1 MMLDKAYIIF
11 CFIQNFDCNK
21 ENLILIS
28 TFQVRFLILPSVW
41 KEIISDGGLYC
52 FPNSEGLRS

>member
-1 MMLDKAYIIF
+1 MWDKAYIIF

-21 ENLILIS
+21 ESLIQIS
-28 TFQVRFLILPSVW
+28 TFQASSLIIPSVW
-41 KEIISDGGLYC
+41 KETISDGGLYC